1 LLWSSSA
8 AVLEFVLHSDS
19 FTRLLRFVMMS
30 DSGSAFE
37 TTPVEKFTGHFKKVQ
52 RQYQQT
58 LDRWTPHVIGRWLST
73 GGLLALFFLRIV
85 FAQGVSFIPV
95 KTLQN
100 FIYLSSSG
108 TLVRVHFLP
117 VLRVFN
123 DYV

>member
-1 LLWSSSA
+1 
-8 AVLEFVLHSDS
+8 
-19 FTRLLRFVMMS
+19 MMS

-37 TTPVEKFTGHFKKVQ
+37 TTPVEKFTGHFKKFQ

-85 FAQGVSFIPV
+85 FAQGVSFILV

-100 FIYLSSSG
+100 FIYLSC
-108 TLVRVHFLP
+108 LVVHWFVFTF
-117 VLRVFN
+117 VLFYACFMTKY
-123 DYV
+123 DAYE